1 LQLDKTHLIT
11 KVNSVEQ
18 TVTFLLS
25 IEKCGLIGR
34 FVGKCRKLID
44 IFRKSSMATHTQKQ
58 WVKMILGFVLVSQA
72 LIADYAYSQKQ
83 LDPRAIVKIP
93 VNLNPRDSFSLPQK
107 LPGLEAPEY
116 DPVYLSDKET
126 LRWMGK
132 GVVFYRDI
140 YEFEFSFVGG
150 LRQAVVAVPDLSTGE
165 TANKNVWYLI
175 YRIRDRGNTIT
186 YDKVKKNPEFEH
198 LLSEI
203 RYDRP
208 IPSESKIFQP
218 RFYLKGSVYDA
229 TQGEYVRVEY
239 ADQIS
244 PMVLRQIQRL
254 HDPGLNLLDTY
265 QMSQI
270 PIPLAPTDAD
280 GGVWG
285 VAIFKDVDPRIDF
298 VSLQV
303 DGLSNAF
310 RINAEPGSPN
320 IRKVLQ
326 LNFWRPGGIINDDRD
341 PINYGIP
348 LVDDP
353 QEQIRIAERYQLPGP
368 IFNCYQIS
376 ESAGERLVLIAEVD
390 AKFDLREFQTA
401 YVPLLDQ
408 GKFPEAIKSALAESG
423 LDVDQIENLEVEV
436 PGQRW
441 GFKIGEESYRIAL
454 EPQFWEP
461 FLERNVPKIRF
472 IKPLDYLWIYR

>member
-1 LQLDKTHLIT
+1 M
-11 KVNSVEQ
+11 Q
-18 TVTFLLS
+18 TPLV
-25 IEKCGLIGR
+25 
-34 FVGKCRKLID
+34 KLI
-44 IFRKSSMATHTQKQ
+44 
-58 WVKMILGFVLVSQA
+58 LGLVLASQ
-72 LIADYAYSQKQ
+72 LFCGDPVFGQKQ
-83 LDPRAIVKIP
+83 LDPRAIIKIP

-107 LPGLEAPEY
+107 LPGLEAPQY
-116 DPVYLSDKET
+116 DPVFLSAKET
-126 LRWMGK
+126 LGWMGK

-150 LRQAVVAVPDLSTGE
+150 LRQAVVEVPDLATG
-165 TANKNVWYLI
+165 TTSNSNVWYLI
-175 YRIRDRGNTIT
+175 FRIRDRGNTIT
-186 YDKVKKNPEFEH
+186 YDKVRKNPEFEH
-198 LLSEI
+198 LLTEV

-208 IPSESKIFQP
+208 IPAERKIFQP

-229 TQGEYVRVEY
+229 GQEGYYRVEY
-239 ADQIS
+239 ADQVS

-265 QMSQI
+265 QLSQT

-285 VAIFKDVDPRIDF
+285 VAIFKNVDPRIDF

-303 DGLSNAF
+303 EGLTNAF
-310 RINAEPGSPN
+310 RIKSEPGSPN

-326 LNFWRPGGIINDDRD
+326 LNFWRPGGIVNEDQD
-341 PINYGIP
+341 PVDYGIP

-368 IFNCYQIS
+368 LFNCYQIS
-376 ESAGERLVLIAEVD
+376 ESAGERLILLAEID
-390 AKFDLREFQTA
+390 SRFSLREFQTP

-408 GKFPEAIKSALAESG
+408 QRMPEAFNTALSDAG
-423 LDVDQIENLEVEV
+423 LNVEQIENLEVEI

-441 GFKIGEESYRIAL
+441 GFKIGDESYRIAL

-461 FLERNVPKIRF
+461 YLDRNVPKIRF